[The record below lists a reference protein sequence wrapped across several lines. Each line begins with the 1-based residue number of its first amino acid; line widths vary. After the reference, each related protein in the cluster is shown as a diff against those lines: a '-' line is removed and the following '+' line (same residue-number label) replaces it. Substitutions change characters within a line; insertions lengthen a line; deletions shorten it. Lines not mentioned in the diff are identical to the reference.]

1 VHLKPFCLHAH
12 KKNNKLMLTS
22 TKDNNN
28 INWVTWF
35 LTLQKLELEV
45 ENDDKVKQMSHI
57 LSTFKMR

>member
-1 VHLKPFCLHAH
+1 
-12 KKNNKLMLTS
+12 MLTS

-45 ENDDKVKQMSHI
+45 ENDDKVKQMSHS